1 LRTGGFQD
9 VQQDLKQDLQQ
20 DQQHGEGLMKPALKQ
35 MLVVSSIALIA
46 VGGTGCK
53 RADNSS
59 TDTSSAS
66 GASGTAAAGGMNSGM
81 GAAPASA
88 ASGIAPAS
96 GASQ

>member
-1 LRTGGFQD
+1 
-9 VQQDLKQDLQQ
+9 
-20 DQQHGEGLMKPALKQ
+20 MKPALKQ

-46 VGGTGCK
+46 MGGTGCK

-59 TDTSSAS
+59 TDTNSSA

-88 ASGIAPAS
+88 ASGLAPAS

>member
-1 LRTGGFQD
+1 
-9 VQQDLKQDLQQ
+9 
-20 DQQHGEGLMKPALKQ
+20 MKPALKQ

-46 VGGTGCK
+46 MGGTGCK

-59 TDTSSAS
+59 TDTNSSA
-66 GASGTAAAGGMNSGM
+66 GASGTAAAGGM

-88 ASGIAPAS
+88 ASGLAPAS